1 MTNLVNILIALL
13 LGAISGWLAG
23 KIMKSEGSLLRNIIL
38 GIIGGVLGSVIFE
51 LVGISSNN
59 ILGTIL
65 VSVAGACLL
74 IFVVRLITKK

>member
-38 GIIGGVLGSVIFE
+38 GIIGGVLGSVILG
-51 LVGISSNN
+51 LVGISGNGY
-59 ILGTIL
+59 LGTIL